1 MASFLRPF
9 QKATSF
15 VGETH
20 LLGPLNFY
28 LQHMLVVGPEL
39 KTLSLDL
46 ISVTSKRCLE
56 ELGQKRRE
64 LKILAEEVAAISAQR
79 MGKLGF
85 GDFATLGVR
94 KTVSFVRVVY

>member
-1 MASFLRPF
+1 MRPF

-20 LLGPLNFY
+20 LPRPTELLFARPKSG
-28 LQHMLVVGPEL
+28 VGPEL

-85 GDFATLGVR
+85 GDLQLWVCV
-94 KTVSFVRVVY
+94 KQCHL

>member
-1 MASFLRPF
+1 MGNFLCRRDALARPTELLF
-9 QKATSF
+9 ATHAGGGSR
-15 VGETH
+15 V
-20 LLGPLNFY
+20 
-28 LQHMLVVGPEL
+28 

>member
-1 MASFLRPF
+1 MGNFLCRRDALARP
-9 QKATSF
+9 T
-15 VGETH
+15 E
-20 LLGPLNFY
+20 LLFARPKSG
-28 LQHMLVVGPEL
+28 VGPEL

-64 LKILAEEVAAISAQR
+64 LKILAEEVEAISAQR